1 MPEKAKPLHLS
12 YAQNVAVLYEL
23 RERYPD
29 KTFYTVGLPTC
40 VNMKKV
46 TLEKILD
53 VLKTGKNEI
62 FLDND
67 LKDKALA
74 SLDKMLELAK

>member
-1 MPEKAKPLHLS
+1 MCK
-12 YAQNVAVLYEL
+12 YE
-23 RERYPD
+23 
-29 KTFYTVGLPTC
+29 
-40 VNMKKV
+40 KV

>member
-1 MPEKAKPLHLS
+1 
-12 YAQNVAVLYEL
+12 
-23 RERYPD
+23 
-29 KTFYTVGLPTC
+29 
-40 VNMKKV
+40 MKKV

-62 FLDND
+62 FLDSD